1 MKTIFKLFAFALAL
15 IAMNGLVSCSK
26 PNKKTRSNIVTC
38 DTYSIVANDS
48 LAKWDTICVYTQQI
62 NTSEPAQS
70 IEDGINNAS
79 THQFSYVDCH

>member
-1 MKTIFKLFAFALAL
+1 MKQFIKLLAFALTMIAL
-15 IAMNGLVSCSK
+15 NGLTSCQK
-26 PNKKTRSNIVTC
+26 PSKKTRSSIVTC

-62 NTSEPAQS
+62 NTTEPAQS
-70 IEDGINNAS
+70 VEDGINNAS